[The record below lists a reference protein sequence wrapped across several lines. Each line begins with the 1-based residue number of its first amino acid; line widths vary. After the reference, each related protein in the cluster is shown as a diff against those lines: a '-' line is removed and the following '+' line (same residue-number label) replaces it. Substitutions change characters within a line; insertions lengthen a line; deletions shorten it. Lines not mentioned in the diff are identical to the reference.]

1 MEDKIRVLSRAF
13 DILEALS
20 VENRP
25 MTLSEIS
32 NASGL
37 SKSTAHRI
45 LSAMLDR
52 SFVAKNDNGEYT
64 IGFKIIEIAGTHI
77 NNLEL
82 LARRSSQFPALYADR
97 AAVSRVLLFNR
108 QVSYVLHV
116 QR

>member
-1 MEDKIRVLSRAF
+1 MEEKIRVLSRAF

-64 IGFKIIEIAGTHI
+64 IGFKIIEIVV
-77 NNLEL
+77 N
-82 LARRSSQFPALYADR
+82 
-97 AAVSRVLLFNR
+97 
-108 QVSYVLHV
+108 QVDNAF
-116 QR
+116 

>member
-1 MEDKIRVLSRAF
+1 MVFEGVDMEEKIRVLSRAF

-52 SFVAKNDNGEYT
+52 SFVAKMITAN
-64 IGFKIIEIAGTHI
+64 ILSAS
-77 NNLEL
+77 
-82 LARRSSQFPALYADR
+82 RS
-97 AAVSRVLLFNR
+97 
-108 QVSYVLHV
+108 
-116 QR
+116 